1 VRPAK
6 PGERGW
12 GEARKAGGEGKTMG
26 GKAGREYCVC
36 DGMDV
41 DLTRRSIE
49 PGIMNCITSRM
60 RSSESNRACHV
71 TPIDLCGFA

>member
-1 VRPAK
+1 
-6 PGERGW
+6 
-12 GEARKAGGEGKTMG
+12 MG